1 MGRHHGAHRDGPG
14 APGGHPAVQP
24 PGECL
29 CHLRHP
35 GLHPALP
42 GLRRRGSGAGRGGAG
57 TEGLSV
63 AAIVDPAQ
71 FRLVIPSQTRYL
83 NLVTGLAKR
92 ASLVAGLDDA
102 AAAKVSIAVD
112 EAVTNVIL
120 HAYHGE
126 GEHSVELELRFTEEA
141 LEIHILHSGQG
152 FRSDQVVLPDP
163 KEYIKHPRK
172 GGLGLLLMSRF
183 MDEVQF
189 KADEASGRNECCL
202 IKKLD

>member
-1 MGRHHGAHRDGPG
+1 MN
-14 APGGHPAVQP
+14 
-24 PGECL
+24 
-29 CHLRHP
+29 
-35 GLHPALP
+35 
-42 GLRRRGSGAGRGGAG
+42 
-57 TEGLSV
+57 V
-63 AAIVDPAQ
+63 AATMEPAE

-102 AAAKVSIAVD
+102 TAAKVSIAVD

-152 FRSDQVVLPDP
+152 LRGDQVVLPDP

-183 MDEVQF
+183 MDEVRF

>member
-1 MGRHHGAHRDGPG
+1 
-14 APGGHPAVQP
+14 V
-24 PGECL
+24 
-29 CHLRHP
+29 
-35 GLHPALP
+35 
-42 GLRRRGSGAGRGGAG
+42 
-57 TEGLSV
+57 V
-63 AAIVDPAQ
+63 AKVDHAQ

-92 ASLVAGLDDA
+92 AALAAGMDDA
-102 AAAKVSIAVD
+102 TSAKVSIAVD

-126 GEHSVELELRFTEEA
+126 GDHSVELELRFTEQA

-152 FRSDQVVLPDP
+152 LRADQIVLPDP

-189 KADEASGRNECCL
+189 RADEVSGRNECCL
-202 IKKLD
+202 IKKIS

>member
-1 MGRHHGAHRDGPG
+1 M
-14 APGGHPAVQP
+14 
-24 PGECL
+24 
-29 CHLRHP
+29 
-35 GLHPALP
+35 
-42 GLRRRGSGAGRGGAG
+42 
-57 TEGLSV
+57 

-92 ASLVAGLDDA
+92 ASLVAGFDDA

-126 GEHSVELELRFTEEA
+126 GEHSVELELRFTSEA